1 MVRGSFPGVGSSVA
15 RGSRQTWSA
24 LSSTSVK
31 AAGDAGR
38 RGFVRF
44 WDSSAVIP
52 LLIGQAASARV
63 DEWLEADPSV
73 AVWTLTPVEISSAI
87 RRLVRE
93 GRLDDAEADAAEA
106 RADEL
111 VATSHLV
118 LDVDGVKAQARRLLR
133 LHPMRAADALQL
145 GAAVEWAHGRATG
158 RFFCTLDAQ
167 LARAAAREGF
177 RVLSAAAE

>member
-1 MVRGSFPGVGSSVA
+1 MARRRSVC
-15 RGSRQTWSA
+15 R
-24 LSSTSVK
+24 SV
-31 AAGDAGR
+31 
-38 RGFVRF
+38 
-44 WDSSAVIP
+44 DS
-52 LLIGQAASARV
+52 
-63 DEWLEADPSV
+63 D
-73 AVWTLTPVEISSAI
+73 PVEITSAL

-93 GRLDDAEADAAEA
+93 GRLDEADAEAAEV

-111 VATSHLV
+111 IDTSHLV
-118 LDVDGVKAQARRLLR
+118 VDVESVKAQARRLLR

-177 RVLSAAAE
+177 RVLGPAE

>member
-1 MVRGSFPGVGSSVA
+1 MWSVPSSRSVEAGGDAA
-15 RGSRQTWSA
+15 RG
-24 LSSTSVK
+24 
-31 AAGDAGR
+31 AG
-38 RGFVRF
+38 VRF

-52 LLIGQAASARV
+52 LLVAQGASQRV

-73 AVWTLTPVEISSAI
+73 AIWTLTPVEISSAI

-93 GRLDDAEADAAEA
+93 GRLDDAEADSAEA

-111 VATSHLV
+111 VATSHVV
-118 LDVDGVKAQARRLLR
+118 LDVDAVKAQARRLLR
-133 LHPMRAADALQL
+133 LHPIRAADALQL

-167 LARAAAREGF
+167 LARAATREGF
-177 RVLSAAAE
+177 RVLSAVE